1 MTDSLKAANSPYS
14 GSFQRNFFRTNRGK
28 TEFSTEIEEKR
39 QHLKFIHKN
48 NVPYAPNFIV
58 IKLYSTPFLEVGIS
72 KKCFFIPS
80 KKGTELM
87 NIFFTN
93 LSFITY
99 LIKSGFDSFS
109 YQIKFP
115 SSSVLPQYLLTYHWC
130 DIQRRC

>member
-14 GSFQRNFFRTNRGK
+14 GSFHRNFFRTNRGK

-39 QHLKFIHKN
+39 PQLKFIHKN
-48 NVPYAPNFIV
+48 NVHNFIV
-58 IKLYSTPFLEVGIS
+58 IKRYSTPFLEVGILI
-72 KKCFFIPS
+72 KCFFVPS
-80 KKGTELM
+80 KKRTELM

-93 LSFITY
+93 LSFFITY